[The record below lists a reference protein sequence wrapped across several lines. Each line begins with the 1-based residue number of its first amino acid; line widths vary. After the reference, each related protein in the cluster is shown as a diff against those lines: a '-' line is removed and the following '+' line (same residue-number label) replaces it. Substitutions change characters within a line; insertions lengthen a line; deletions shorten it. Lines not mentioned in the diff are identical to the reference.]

1 MFTEFICLF
10 HLYTSLEIC
19 INSFST
25 LTFDCFTNAINIKC
39 VLQQESWI
47 CSHDKKKKSFTVLQ
61 ISSLVTGYSQLSGGS
76 PYNKEQVM
84 ESCGGFHFFFF
95 LFRAFHSPS
104 WVAKLP
110 KSSFTFL
117 FLSAS
122 LKHTM
127 CKRLDSLSLN
137 ILFHLNVGTVFYP
150 HLLMISLSFSL
161 ARKRESFLI
170 SLRAPLNSFLYLC
183 FSRSF
188 SLSSLVLPRF
198 FP

>member
-1 MFTEFICLF
+1 MEIETERC
-10 HLYTSLEIC
+10 SLIFVIFEHVIV
-19 INSFST
+19 I
-25 LTFDCFTNAINIKC
+25 LMEKIAVTNEQYEN
-39 VLQQESWI
+39 VSPQGSWI
-47 CSHDKKKKSFTVLQ
+47 YPHDWKISSSSKSFNLTQVVGDGWWSEGWDSVL
-61 ISSLVTGYSQLSGGS
+61 
-76 PYNKEQVM
+76 
-84 ESCGGFHFFFF
+84 HFLFL

-122 LKHTM
+122 LKHGARNKLEAFTN
-127 CKRLDSLSLN
+127 RSVSQTHAGLEAVSYPD
-137 ILFHLNVGTVFYP
+137 LFMT
-150 HLLMISLSFSL
+150 SLSFSL

-188 SLSSLVLPRF
+188 SRSSLVLPRF